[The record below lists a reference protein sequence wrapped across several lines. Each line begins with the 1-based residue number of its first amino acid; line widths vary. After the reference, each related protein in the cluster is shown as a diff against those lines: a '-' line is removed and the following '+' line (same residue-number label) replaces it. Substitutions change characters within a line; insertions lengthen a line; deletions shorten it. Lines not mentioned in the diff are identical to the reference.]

1 MSVDAVAIALVVG
14 MVFPATAFPIL
25 YATRPWYR
33 SLLGR
38 ALMTKAIGLA
48 LLVDLS
54 VAHYFGL
61 LGDNGITRLVVY
73 ALVFLG
79 LWQQF
84 LALCLIVWRAR
95 KGDNR

>member
-1 MSVDAVAIALVVG
+1 MTSDTLAVALVVG
-14 MVFPATAFPIL
+14 MVLPATLFPLL

-61 LGDNGITRLVVY
+61 LGNNGITRLVVY

-84 LALCLIVWRAR
+84 LALCLIIWRAGR
-95 KGDNR
+95 EDK